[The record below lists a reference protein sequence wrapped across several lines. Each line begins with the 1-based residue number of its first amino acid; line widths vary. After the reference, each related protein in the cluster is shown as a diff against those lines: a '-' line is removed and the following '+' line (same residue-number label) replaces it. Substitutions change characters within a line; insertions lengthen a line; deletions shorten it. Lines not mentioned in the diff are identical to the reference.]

1 MKISAVMGSFIG
13 WLRGLLGSAEEEA
26 QQPTPPPAER
36 SRIELSSTAAPSIE
50 PLLHRNPREEALTY
64 LAKVRAK
71 VSKLA
76 EDFNVGSINRAQF
89 RNLYAHYQ
97 REIQSIERMVEVA
110 PASDQWKGAMTEG
123 QSMIIRRQ
131 HIARAQGY
139 AIYAN
144 DSGMPVSTLG
154 RFELDPALLV
164 PMLSSYRAAARE
176 VFGAGTRS
184 TEIEDGRW
192 LCYVPGEFTTMLA
205 VFGAEP
211 ARKQLQFLEGL
222 HRDFEQA
229 NRRHLANS
237 PLDSSSLLFPHEYYL
252 GQWRR

>member
-1 MKISAVMGSFIG
+1 MKVSAVIDSFIS
-13 WLRGLLGSAEEEA
+13 WLRGLLRSGEGEA
-26 QQPTPPPAER
+26 RQPTAPPVEPSRAEPP
-36 SRIELSSTAAPSIE
+36 SEAAPPVE
-50 PLLHRNPREEALTY
+50 PPSHRSPREEALAY
-64 LAKVRAK
+64 LSKVRAK

-76 EDFNVGSINRAQF
+76 EDFNAGTINLAQF

-97 REIQSIERMVEVA
+97 REIQSVERMIEAA
-110 PASDQWKGAMTEG
+110 PASDQWKGVMTEG
-123 QSMIIRRQ
+123 QSLVIRRQ

-139 AIYAN
+139 AIFEN

-164 PMLSSYRAAARE
+164 PMLSSYRAAAKE
-176 VFGAGTRS
+176 VFGAGMRS

-205 VFGAEP
+205 IFGAEP
-211 ARKQLQFLEGL
+211 ARKQVQFLEQL

-229 NRRHLANS
+229 NHRCLTNP
-237 PLDSSSLLFPHEYYL
+237 PLDPSNLLFPHEYYL
-252 GQWRR
+252 GQWHT